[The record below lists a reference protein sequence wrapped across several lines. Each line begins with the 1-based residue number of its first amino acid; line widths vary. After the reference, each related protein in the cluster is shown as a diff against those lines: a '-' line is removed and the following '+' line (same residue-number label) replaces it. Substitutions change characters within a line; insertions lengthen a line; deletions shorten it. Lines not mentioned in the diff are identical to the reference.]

1 MSLFWILFIR
11 CHISNHKFYI
21 PLNLFKVIVS
31 FSKIEH
37 NLVWFACL
45 KNKSLQSLKKNWH
58 SCQKPSKILKF
69 VLKSLQKKLCYIE
82 EQLQEIQIC
91 KKPNYKYQV
100 HMHHNTMDGGGTSC
114 LMFLF
119 LITVFPQI
127 VSAETILFWIW

>member
-1 MSLFWILFIR
+1 MSEKQ
-11 CHISNHKFYI
+11 KF
-21 PLNLFKVIVS
+21 
-31 FSKIEH
+31 
-37 NLVWFACL
+37 A
-45 KNKSLQSLKKNWH
+45 KSEKYWH

-100 HMHHNTMDGGGTSC
+100 HMHHNTIVGRGSNY

-119 LITVFPQI
+119 LIVKF
-127 VSAETILFWIW
+127 SILILVEYWHV